1 MKNNLNKS
9 KAQIERLKKIIT
21 SHDFAYYAD
30 DNPTITDSEYDR
42 LLLEL
47 KKLEESNRDLVS
59 IDSPTQR
66 VGTTPVKGFEEVDH
80 HVPMLSLD
88 NVFNE
93 DQLKKRFSSKI
104 IDPLKKIQLLQNI
117 EEIPFIAEPKLDGAA
132 VSLFYKKGILDFA
145 VTRGD
150 GKTGENI
157 THNIKTIPSVPLR
170 IRGSLIPDEIE
181 VRGEVF
187 MPKIDFLKYNQNA
200 QKLGLRTLVNP
211 RNGAA
216 GSLRQLDPKITAT
229 RPLDAYFYSVVRIK
243 GTKLPKKNSE
253 LLNFIRNLGFKVSPD
268 SELVYGLKGCMSY
281 YSRINKIRENIS
293 YEIDGVVY
301 KLDDLDMQKM
311 RGYSKTAPNWA
322 VAHKLPPQEETSVV
336 SNIEFQIGR
345 TGQIT
350 PVARIIPVYVGGVTI
365 SNVTLHNE
373 DELHRKD
380 VRIGD
385 TVIVSRAG
393 DVIPQITKVILEKRK
408 KISSKVKI
416 PKECPI
422 CHSRIIRDQGKRVSR
437 CIGGFSC
444 LAQKKES
451 IRHFSSRSAM
461 DIDGLGVKIIDQ
473 LVSNEI
479 VKNLSDLYNI
489 DKTQLSSLDLM
500 GDKSAENLLNSI
512 EKSKE
517 TTFSRFLFSLG
528 IREVGEITAATLAR
542 NFKSIDDLKKAN
554 IDKLESYSD
563 IGPIVASNI
572 KEFFNK
578 KEIIQTIEKLLNS
591 GISWKDEV
599 NKSKD
604 SIFKS
609 KNVVITGSFNKI
621 KRSDLKEKL
630 VFLGAKVKS
639 SVSEKTDIVIVGT
652 NPGEKY
658 NRAKSLNLA
667 LFDESD
673 LFKSLSK
680 ELDITLE

>member
-1 MKNNLNKS
+1 MKNNSNQL
-9 KAQIERLKKIIT
+9 KAEIERLKKIIT

-42 LLLEL
+42 IFLQL
-47 KKLEESNRDLVS
+47 KKIEESNPDLVT

-66 VGTTPVKGFEEVDH
+66 IGSTPVKGFKEVAH
-80 HVPMLSLD
+80 NVPMLSLD
-88 NVFNE
+88 NVFDE

-104 IDPLKKIQLLQNI
+104 IDPLKKLQISQNI
-117 EEIPFIAEPKLDGAA
+117 EETPFIAEPKLDGAA
-132 VSLFYKKGILDFA
+132 VSLFYKKGILEFA
-145 VTRGD
+145 ATRGD

-157 THNIKTIPSVPLR
+157 THNIKTISSVPLR
-170 IRGSLIPDEIE
+170 IRGSIIPDEIE

-187 MPKIDFLKYNQNA
+187 MPKLDFLKYNKNA
-200 QKLGLRTLVNP
+200 EELGLRTLVNP

-216 GSLRQLDPKITAT
+216 GSLRQLNPKITAT
-229 RPLDAYFYSVVRIK
+229 RPLDAYFYSVVRAK
-243 GTKLPKKNSE
+243 GVKLPKTNSD
-253 LLNFIRNLGFKVSPD
+253 LLDFIRNLGFKVSPE
-268 SELVYGLKGCMSY
+268 SELVYGLKGCISY
-281 YSRINKIRENIS
+281 YSRINKIRETIN

-301 KLDDLDMQKM
+301 KLDDLNIQKIL
-311 RGYSKTAPNWA
+311 GYNKTAPNWA

-336 SNIEFQIGR
+336 NNIEFQIGR
-345 TGQIT
+345 TGQVT
-350 PVARIIPVYVGGVTI
+350 PVARIVPVYVGGVTI

-393 DVIPQITKVILEKRK
+393 DVIPQITKVVLEKRK
-408 KISSKVKI
+408 KISSKVDI
-416 PKECPI
+416 PEKCPI
-422 CHSRIIRDQGKRVSR
+422 CDSKIIRDQGKRVSR

-479 VKNLSDLYNI
+479 VENLSDLYSI
-489 DKTQLSSLDLM
+489 DKVQLSSLDLM
-500 GDKSAENLLNSI
+500 GDKSAENLLISI
-512 EKSKE
+512 EKSKQ

-528 IREVGEITAATLAR
+528 IREVGEITATTLAS
-542 NFKSIDDLKKAN
+542 NFKSIDDLKKTN
-554 IDKLESYSD
+554 IDKLELCDD
-563 IGPIVASNI
+563 IGPIVARNI

-578 KEIIQTIEKLLNS
+578 KENIQTIRKLLDS
-591 GISWKDEV
+591 GISWKDEK
-599 NKSKD
+599 NNNED

-621 KRSDLKEKL
+621 TRSDLKDKL
-630 VFLGAKVKS
+630 ISLGAKVKS

-652 NPGEKY
+652 NPGEKF

-667 LFDESD
+667 LFDESE
-673 LFKSLSK
+673 LFKRLSQ